1 MHLALPLLPNKSQ
14 IEEFFGRLRAML
26 IGLFEALVLI
36 LAMISIFIVAWQ
48 HAAAMLGPTPD
59 HAKPE
64 VTPADRS
71 DQEGHRE
78 REPSAIH
85 AAIGGAVYGKPD
97 SVADSAVDG
106 DGRTTNT
113 AVKWL
118 VTPALGA
125 VSSAGLYTA
134 PATLNSRGMFLKR
147 HATDDCGEPGER
159 YHRGNEFSIAHGFR
173 LLSAYDRSVTTLLW
187 PSEY

>member
-1 MHLALPLLPNKSQ
+1 
-14 IEEFFGRLRAML
+14 
-26 IGLFEALVLI
+26 
-36 LAMISIFIVAWQ
+36 
-48 HAAAMLGPTPD
+48 MLGPTPD